1 MATANEKAIKSACDW
16 AVKIAKDNNFHY
28 GRTKW
33 AHKYGCYF
41 CGTQSAKKN
50 AAPASQKSEV
60 SKTYCCNPFVVAA
73 YVHGAG
79 VAKKCGSGGLTVPL
93 AGGSTKNLKKY
104 NFKKV
109 TKPKAVS
116 GLKKGDIL
124 LTPTHAMLYVGDG
137 KVSHAKHHD
146 NGVKGS
152 YWNESITTEKI
163 PAKQWSRVK
172 EVWRY
177 SGKGKF
183 MDDTKYKVDTKNSNL
198 NVRKT
203 SDPKSPI
210 IGSLKKGTVITVTE
224 IKGEMAHYS
233 GGWVALKYLDVL

>member
-1 MATANEKAIKSACDW
+1 MTTANEKAIKAACDW
-16 AVKIAKDNNFHY
+16 AKKIAADNSFHY

-41 CGTQSAKKN
+41 CGTQSAKKK
-50 AAPASQKSEV
+50 AAPSSQKSEV

-73 YVHGAG
+73 YVHGGG
-79 VAKKCGSGGLTVPL
+79 VTKKCGSGGLTVPL
-93 AGGSTKNLKKY
+93 AGGNVKNLKKY

-109 TKPKAVS
+109 SKPKTS
-116 GLKKGDIL
+116 KELKNGDIL

-233 GGWVALKYLDVL
+233 SGWVALKYLDVL

>member
-109 TKPKAVS
+109 TKRAIFFS
-116 GLKKGDIL
+116 HLH
-124 LTPTHAMLYVGDG
+124 TQCFML
-137 KVSHAKHHD
+137 
-146 NGVKGS
+146 
-152 YWNESITTEKI
+152 
-163 PAKQWSRVK
+163 
-172 EVWRY
+172 
-177 SGKGKF
+177 
-183 MDDTKYKVDTKNSNL
+183 
-198 NVRKT
+198 
-203 SDPKSPI
+203 
-210 IGSLKKGTVITVTE
+210 VTE
-224 IKGEMAHYS
+224 RYHTQSTTITE
-233 GGWVALKYLDVL
+233 

>member
-1 MATANEKAIKSACDW
+1 
-16 AVKIAKDNNFHY
+16 
-28 GRTKW
+28 
-33 AHKYGCYF
+33 
-41 CGTQSAKKN
+41 
-50 AAPASQKSEV
+50 
-60 SKTYCCNPFVVAA
+60 
-73 YVHGAG
+73 
-79 VAKKCGSGGLTVPL
+79 
-93 AGGSTKNLKKY
+93 
-104 NFKKV
+104 
-109 TKPKAVS
+109 
-116 GLKKGDIL
+116 
-124 LTPTHAMLYVGDG
+124 MLYVGDG

-177 SGKGKF
+177 TVKGKF
-183 MDDTKYKVDTKNSNL
+183 MNDTKYKVDTKNSNL